1 MKLRRNFATSLRA
14 LFSHRLRTSLA
25 VLSVSVGTAAV
36 LVTNAIGTGA
46 DRGIQRG
53 IESLGVNLVVVRPAQ
68 VRRTAARRELS
79 GAVRTLTLADC
90 AAIAELPDIAGVAP
104 GIDGAV
110 TVKLGTRTVPT
121 QLLGTTPEFFD
132 VRRFHVR
139 SGRLFDDDDDRAA
152 RRVVVLGARIAQQ
165 LQDSAI
171 VGKQVRLR
179 DIPFDVIGVL
189 APKGV
194 LADGDED
201 DQVVVPAR
209 TALRR
214 LLNVTWLSAVYVSAS
229 DPALV
234 GATEREIGALLTRR
248 HPPSEATQAAFE
260 IQDASRFFSL
270 QQRTTAALASL
281 TTVLAVVALGVG
293 GTGIMALMLLSVRER
308 TREIG
313 LRVAV
318 GATPR
323 DIVVQFLLESLI
335 LALTGWIGGVVVG
348 GVGAAAIKLGL
359 GWPVA
364 LSAWPLLSSL
374 ALGVVIGLVFG
385 ALPARRASL
394 VQPVQALVS
403 A

>member
-1 MKLRRNFATSLRA
+1 MKLRRNIGTSLRA

-25 VLSVSVGTAAV
+25 VVSVSIGTAAV
-36 LVTNAIGTGA
+36 LMTNALGTGA
-46 DRGIQRG
+46 DRDIQRG

-68 VRRTAARRELS
+68 VRRTAARRELA
-79 GAVRTLTLADC
+79 GTVKTLTVADYE
-90 AAIAELPDIAGVAP
+90 AIAELPDIASVAP
-104 GIDGAV
+104 GVDGAV
-110 TVKLGTRTVPT
+110 KVKLGTRTVPT
-121 QLLGTTPEFFD
+121 LLLGTTPAFFD
-132 VRRFHVR
+132 VRRFHLK
-139 SGRLFDDDDDRAA
+139 SGRLFDDADDRAA
-152 RRVVVLGARIAQQ
+152 RRVVVLGARVADQ
-165 LQDSAI
+165 LRDSDI

-179 DIPFDVIGVL
+179 GVPFDVIGVL

-201 DQVVVPAR
+201 DQVIVPAR

-229 DPALV
+229 EPAFV
-234 GATEREIGALLTRR
+234 GATETAIGSLLARR
-248 HPPSEATQAAFE
+248 HPPRQTMQAAFE
-260 IQDASRFFSL
+260 IQDASRFFTL
-270 QQRTTAALASL
+270 QRRTTAALSAL
-281 TTVLAVVALGVG
+281 TTVLAGVALGVG

-318 GATPR
+318 GAMPR

-335 LALTGWIGGVVVG
+335 LALTGWIGGVALG
-348 GVGAAAIKLGL
+348 SVGAAAIKLGL

-364 LSAWPLLSSL
+364 LSASPLAST
-374 ALGVVIGLVFG
+374 LGLGLVIGLGFG

-394 VQPVQALVS
+394 VQPVQALVG